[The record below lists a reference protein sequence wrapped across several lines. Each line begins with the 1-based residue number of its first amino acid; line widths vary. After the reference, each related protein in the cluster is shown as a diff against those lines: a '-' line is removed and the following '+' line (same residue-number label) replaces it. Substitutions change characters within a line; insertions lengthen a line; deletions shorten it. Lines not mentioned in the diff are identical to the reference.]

1 MGWTA
6 NKASEHP
13 ELAEL
18 HALARSECTEQEA
31 KALRSHLESC
41 PDCARQFAWIRDGL
55 EVLARPTEPD
65 FNEVQWQA
73 IENRLMNRLEKEQES
88 SVTTWSSRPAF
99 AIFSGASLAA
109 ALLLL
114 FWVSRDLPTEIST
127 SPSKSQ
133 SIATTSPVSPS
144 GESDSASSLT
154 AKTVQVDERVFL
166 VSGSAPYNFSKDDS
180 DLATE
185 PILRFQTGELHVRE
199 IMKEKNQ
206 AKDLALKT
214 DGFTAVARSK
224 DFRLRNLAERLTVEV
239 ADGEVVITAPLNSVK
254 TIKDGQRADVKIMSS
269 SRIAKDQVKPTP
281 RPTRD
286 VVDERVTSERD
297 TQVEVI
303 PPPVDSTSL
312 SPISPKANSLTVE
325 IAMRW
330 VSAYPSQAPQHQ
342 EALQYLC
349 DTYIERQQGPDA
361 RIYCEKAFQQTS
373 EPMRRYELN
382 RKLGF
387 IYKEL
392 LGDCTAAILYL
403 SKALAVGN
411 KSPIF
416 SDPIRL
422 ARAECAIEI
431 GQTELAKNDLEAL
444 RQNRD
449 SVIRNSE
456 VTRLLE
462 LLKTGQNDRGKS
474 R

>member
-41 PDCARQFAWIRDGL
+41 PDCARQLAWIQDGL
-55 EVLARPTEPD
+55 ELLARPTEPD
-65 FNEVQWQA
+65 FNEFQWQA
-73 IENRLMNRLEKEQES
+73 MENRLINRLETEQES
-88 SVTTWSSRPAF
+88 SVASWLSRPVF
-99 AIFSGASLAA
+99 SIFSWASVAT

-114 FWVSRDLPTEIST
+114 FWISRDLPSEGPSY
-127 SPSKSQ
+127 SSKSQ
-133 SIATTSPVSPS
+133 SIATSSPVSPY
-144 GESDSASSLT
+144 GQTDSASSL
-154 AKTVQVDERVFL
+154 KYNTVKVDERVFL
-166 VSGSAPYNFSKDDS
+166 VSGTAPYNFSKD
-180 DLATE
+180 E
-185 PILRFQTGELHVRE
+185 PDVAADTILRFQTGELHVRE
-199 IMKEKNQ
+199 IIEETNQ
-206 AKDLALKT
+206 AQNLALKT
-214 DGFTAVARSK
+214 EGFTAVARSR

-254 TIKDGQRADVKIMSS
+254 TIKNGQRTDVTIRPSG
-269 SRIAKDQVKPTP
+269 RIAQKEGKPGFDLNRNLAEEQV
-281 RPTRD
+281 RR
-286 VVDERVTSERD
+286 ERD

-303 PPPVDSTSL
+303 PPPMNGP
-312 SPISPKANSLTVE
+312 PISPTKHSLTEE
-325 IAMRW
+325 IALRW
-330 VSAYPSQAPQHQ
+330 VSAYPIQAPEHQ
-342 EALQYLC
+342 EALHYLC
-349 DTYIERQQGPDA
+349 DTYIERQQGTDA
-361 RIYCEKAFQQTS
+361 RIYCEKAFQQAS
-373 EPMRRYELN
+373 DPMQRYELN

-387 IYKEL
+387 IHKEL
-392 LGDCTAAILYL
+392 LGDCAAAMPYL
-403 SKALAVGN
+403 SKALVVAN

-416 SDPIRL
+416 SDPTRL

-431 GQTELAKNDLEAL
+431 GQTELAKNDLAAL